1 MGLVRARAASRVA
14 AALVASVFLSSCAVL
29 GFETACDGTEIIGK
43 FAQVGDLVENAN
55 VQSSDV
61 RVGTIKKI
69 ELDGWEAQVTMC
81 LNPEEKIPADVL
93 AVVRTT
99 SLLGEKFV
107 DLQPQSQ
114 GEPFLQD
121 GDILT
126 SDKTS
131 KATELEEVFAKLAGV
146 LGTGNLEQINR
157 FTSAQAKILRD
168 HADEFREVLLDL
180 RSFTDLL
187 ADRKSQ
193 IAGAVDHLDSVA
205 ATLIDQTPVLR
216 RFLQSFADSSGVL
229 ADNKNGLRTLLF
241 SLDRFTNVSVQLLE
255 QTDAGLNRQL
265 RDLRPVLDT
274 LVANSANVRKAL
286 QSLAAFS
293 RFWPESM
300 PGDYLQL
307 DVCLAGPEDYGPG
320 DQCPQADGVD
330 DPGARSSSAAPE
342 NGAELILMQ
351 PLGGAR

>member
-1 MGLVRARAASRVA
+1 MGLA
-14 AALVASVFLSSCAVL
+14 LSSCAVL

-61 RVGTIKKI
+61 RIGTIKKI

-107 DLQPQSQ
+107 DLQPQSE
-114 GEPFLQD
+114 GEPYLED

-126 SDKTS
+126 SDQTS

-157 FTSAQAKILRD
+157 FTSSQAKILRD
-168 HADEFREVLLDL
+168 HAGELRTVLLDL
-180 RSFTDLL
+180 RDFTDLL
-187 ADRKSQ
+187 ADRKSE

-205 ATLIDQTPVLR
+205 ATLIDQTPLLQ
-216 RFLQSFADSSGVL
+216 RFLRSFADSSGVL

-241 SLDRFTNVSVQLLE
+241 SLDRFTKVAVQLLE
-255 QTDAGLNRQL
+255 QTDNGLNKQFQ
-265 RDLRPVLDT
+265 DLRPVLDT
-274 LVANSANVRKAL
+274 LVANSANLRATLKT
-286 QSLAAFS
+286 LATFS
-293 RFWPESM
+293 RYWPETM

-307 DVCLAGPEDYGPG
+307 DVCLAGANDFGPG
-320 DQCPQADGVD
+320 DQCPQADGID
-330 DPGARSSSAAPE
+330 DPNLRSSTQLPG
-342 NGAELILMQ
+342 NGTEMILMR
-351 PLGGAR
+351 PLEGRR

>member
-1 MGLVRARAASRVA
+1 MRLATGLIASMV
-14 AALVASVFLSSCAVL
+14 LSSCAVL
-29 GFETACDGTEIIGK
+29 GFETPCNGTEIIGK

-61 RVGTIKKI
+61 KIGTIKKI

-81 LNPEEKIPADVL
+81 LNPGEKIPADVV

-107 DLQPQSQ
+107 DLQAQSE
-114 GEPFLQD
+114 GEPYLED
-121 GDILT
+121 GAILT
-126 SDKTS
+126 SDQTS

-168 HADEFREVLLDL
+168 HADEFRSVLVDL
-180 RSFTDLL
+180 RDFTNLL
-187 ADRKSQ
+187 AGRKSE

-205 ATLIDQTPVLR
+205 STLIDQTPVLQ
-216 RFLQSFADSSGVL
+216 RFLRSFADSSGVL

-241 SLDRFTNVSVQLLE
+241 SLDRFTKISVQLLE
-255 QTDAGLNRQL
+255 QTGDGLNEQFS
-265 RDLRPVLDT
+265 DLRPVLDT
-274 LVANSANVRKAL
+274 LVANSANLRATI
-286 QSLAAFS
+286 QTLASFA
-293 RFWPESM
+293 RYWPETM

-307 DVCLAGPEDYGPG
+307 DVCQAGENDYGPG
-320 DQCPQADGVD
+320 EECPQADGVD
-330 DPGARSSSAAPE
+330 DPDARTSRETAA
-342 NGAELILMQ
+342 NGTELILRQ
-351 PLGGAR
+351 PLEGGR

>member
-1 MGLVRARAASRVA
+1 MRI
-14 AALVASVFLSSCAVL
+14 ALGVVASVLMSSCAVL
-29 GFETACDGTEIIGK
+29 GFETACNGTEIIGK

-61 RVGTIKKI
+61 KVGTIKKI

-107 DLQPQSQ
+107 DLQARSE
-114 GEPFLQD
+114 GEPYLED
-121 GDILT
+121 GAILT
-126 SDKTS
+126 SDQTS
-131 KATELEEVFAKLAGV
+131 KATELEEVFAKLAGI

-168 HADEFREVLLDL
+168 HADELREVLVDL
-180 RSFTDLL
+180 RGFTDLL
-187 ADRKSQ
+187 ADRKSE

-205 ATLIDQTPVLR
+205 ATLIDQTPVLQ
-216 RFLQSFADSSGVL
+216 RFLESFADSSGVL
-229 ADNKNGLRTLLF
+229 ADNKDGLRTLLF
-241 SLDRFTNVSVQLLE
+241 SLDRFTKVAVRLLE
-255 QTDAGLNRQL
+255 QTDDSLSDQF

-274 LVANSANVRKAL
+274 LVANSANLRNAL
-286 QSLAAFS
+286 QSLASFA

-307 DVCLAGPEDYGPG
+307 DVCQAGEEDYGPG
-320 DQCPQADGVD
+320 EQCPQADGVD
-330 DPGARSSSAAPE
+330 DPDARSASAAPD
-342 NGAELILMQ
+342 NGTEMILMR
-351 PLGGAR
+351 PLEGGR

>member
-1 MGLVRARAASRVA
+1 MLAATVT
-14 AALVASVFLSSCAVL
+14 LSSCAVL
-29 GFETACDGTEIIGK
+29 GFETACNGTEIIGK
-43 FAQVGDLVENAN
+43 FKQVGDLVENAN

-61 RVGTIKKI
+61 RIGTIKKI

-114 GEPFLQD
+114 GEPYLED

-126 SDKTS
+126 SDQTS

-168 HADEFREVLLDL
+168 HADELRTVLLDL
-180 RSFTDLL
+180 REFTDLL
-187 ADRKSQ
+187 ADRKSE

-205 ATLIDQTPVLR
+205 ATLIDQTPVLQ
-216 RFLQSFADSSGVL
+216 RFLRSFAESSGIL

-241 SLDRFTNVSVQLLE
+241 SLDRFTKVSVQLLE
-255 QTDAGLNRQL
+255 QTDDGLNKQFQ
-265 RDLRPVLDT
+265 DLRPVLNT
-274 LVANSANVRKAL
+274 LVANSANLRAAL
-286 QSLAAFS
+286 KTLATFS
-293 RFWPESM
+293 RYWPETM

-307 DVCLAGPEDYGPG
+307 DVCLAGAEDFGPG

-330 DPGARSSSAAPE
+330 DPNLGSSTQELPG
-342 NGAELILMQ
+342 NGTEMIMMR
-351 PLGGAR
+351 PLGGRR

>member
-1 MGLVRARAASRVA
+1 M
-14 AALVASVFLSSCAVL
+14 SSCAVL

-61 RVGTIKKI
+61 KIGTIKKI

-81 LNPEEKIPADVL
+81 LNPNEKIPSDVL

-107 DLQPQSQ
+107 DLQAQSE

-126 SDKTS
+126 SDQTS

-157 FTSAQAKILRD
+157 FTSAQANILRD

-180 RSFTDLL
+180 RDFTDLL
-187 ADRKSQ
+187 AERKSD

-205 ATLIDQTPVLR
+205 STLIDQTPILQ
-216 RFLQSFADSSGVL
+216 RFLRSFAESSGVL

-241 SLDRFTNVSVQLLE
+241 SLDRFTKISVQLLE
-255 QTDAGLNRQL
+255 QTDNGLNRQFN
-265 RDLRPVLDT
+265 DLRPILAT
-274 LVANSANVRKAL
+274 LVANSANVRKAI
-286 QSLAAFS
+286 QTLASFS
-293 RFWPESM
+293 RYWPETM

-307 DVCLAGPEDYGPG
+307 DVCLAGENDFGPG
-320 DQCPQADGVD
+320 EQCPQADGVD
-330 DPGARSSSAAPE
+330 DPNLRSSQHALPG
-342 NGAELILMQ
+342 NGTEMILMR
-351 PLGGAR
+351 PLEGSR

>member
-1 MGLVRARAASRVA
+1 MTRAAAMRI
-14 AALVASVFLSSCAVL
+14 ALGVVASVLMSSCAVL
-29 GFETACDGTEIIGK
+29 GFETACNGTEIIGK

-61 RVGTIKKI
+61 KVGTIKKI

-107 DLQPQSQ
+107 DLQARSE
-114 GEPFLQD
+114 GEPYLED
-121 GDILT
+121 GAILT
-126 SDKTS
+126 SDQTS
-131 KATELEEVFAKLAGV
+131 KATELEEVFAKLAGI

-168 HADEFREVLLDL
+168 HADELREVLVDL
-180 RSFTDLL
+180 RGFTDLL
-187 ADRKSQ
+187 ADRKSE

-205 ATLIDQTPVLR
+205 ATLIDQTPVLQ
-216 RFLQSFADSSGVL
+216 RFLESFADSSGVL
-229 ADNKNGLRTLLF
+229 ADNKDGLRTLLF
-241 SLDRFTNVSVQLLE
+241 SLDRFTKVAVRLLE
-255 QTDAGLNRQL
+255 QTDDSLSDQF

-274 LVANSANVRKAL
+274 LVANSANLRNAL
-286 QSLAAFS
+286 QSLASFA

-307 DVCLAGPEDYGPG
+307 DVCQAGEEDYGPG
-320 DQCPQADGVD
+320 EQCPQADGVD
-330 DPGARSSSAAPE
+330 DPDARSASAAPD
-342 NGAELILMQ
+342 NGTEMILMR
-351 PLGGAR
+351 PLEGGR

>member
-1 MGLVRARAASRVA
+1 MRIALG
-14 AALVASVFLSSCAVL
+14 LVASVLMSSCAVL
-29 GFETACDGTEIIGK
+29 GFETSCNGTEIIGK

-61 RVGTIKKI
+61 KVGTIKKI

-93 AVVRTT
+93 AVIRTT

-107 DLQPQSQ
+107 DLQARSE
-114 GEPFLQD
+114 GEPYLED
-121 GDILT
+121 GAILT
-126 SDKTS
+126 SDRTS
-131 KATELEEVFAKLAGV
+131 KATELEEVFAKLAGI

-168 HADEFREVLLDL
+168 HADELREVLVDL
-180 RSFTDLL
+180 RGFTDLL
-187 ADRKSQ
+187 ADRKSE

-205 ATLIDQTPVLR
+205 ATLIDQTPVLQ
-216 RFLQSFADSSGVL
+216 RFLESFAESSSVL
-229 ADNKNGLRTLLF
+229 ADNKDGLRTLLF
-241 SLDRFTNVSVQLLE
+241 SLDRFTKVAVRLLE
-255 QTDAGLNRQL
+255 QTDDSLSDQF

-274 LVANSANVRKAL
+274 LVANSANLRNAL
-286 QSLAAFS
+286 QSLASFA

-307 DVCLAGPEDYGPG
+307 DVCQAGEEDYGPG
-320 DQCPQADGVD
+320 EQCPQADGVD
-330 DPGARSSSAAPE
+330 DPDARSASAASD
-342 NGAELILMQ
+342 NGTELILMR
-351 PLGGAR
+351 PLEGGR

>member
-1 MGLVRARAASRVA
+1 VRSLVSKTALG
-14 AALVASVFLSSCAVL
+14 LVASLALSSCAVL
-29 GFETACDGTEIIGK
+29 GFETACNGTEIIGK

-61 RVGTIKKI
+61 KVGTIKKI

-81 LNPEEKIPADVL
+81 LNPGEKIPADVL

-107 DLQPQSQ
+107 DLQAQSE

-126 SDKTS
+126 SEHTS
-131 KATELEEVFAKLAGV
+131 KATELEEIFAKLAGV

-157 FTSAQAKILRD
+157 FTSSQANILRD
-168 HADEFREVLLDL
+168 HADELREVLLDL
-180 RSFTDLL
+180 RDFTDLL
-187 ADRKSQ
+187 ADRKSD

-205 ATLIDQTPVLR
+205 ATLIDQTPVLQ
-216 RFLQSFADSSGVL
+216 RFLRSFADSSGVL

-241 SLDRFTNVSVQLLE
+241 SLDRFTKVSVQLLE
-255 QTDAGLNRQL
+255 QTDNGLNKQFQ
-265 RDLRPVLDT
+265 DLRPVLDT
-274 LVANSANVRKAL
+274 LVANSANLRKTL
-286 QSLAAFS
+286 ETLATFA

-307 DVCLAGPEDYGPG
+307 DVCLAGADDFGPG
-320 DQCPQADGVD
+320 DQCPQADGND
-330 DPGARSSSAAPE
+330 DPGRRSSSQNLPG
-342 NGAELILMQ
+342 NGTELIMMQ
-351 PLGGAR
+351 PLEAR